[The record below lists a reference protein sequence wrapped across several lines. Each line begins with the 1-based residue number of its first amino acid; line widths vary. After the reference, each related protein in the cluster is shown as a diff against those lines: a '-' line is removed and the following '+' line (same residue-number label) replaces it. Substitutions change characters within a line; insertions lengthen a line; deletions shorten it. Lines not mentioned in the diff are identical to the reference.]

1 MKRVVFASILML
13 TVIFFNSFCL
23 YTVEKTNDEVYK
35 KIETITFLFEGGDIK
50 ETALECEKFA
60 DYWHKK
66 SRILCLIV
74 RHEPLDR
81 MSSSVACLCSYA
93 RYSDYSEL
101 SAELGRCRSVMD
113 EITDAERPLLR
124 NIF

>member
-1 MKRVVFASILML
+1 MKRVIFAFILML

-23 YTVEKTNDEVYK
+23 YTVEKTNDEVYEK
-35 KIETITFLFEGGDIK
+35 LDSITLSTESGK
-50 ETALECEKFA
+50 LEKTALECENFA
-60 DYWHKK
+60 DYWNKK

-74 RHEPLDR
+74 RHDPLDR

-93 RYSDYSEL
+93 RYSDLSEL
-101 SAELGRCRSVMD
+101 SAELGRCRSIMD